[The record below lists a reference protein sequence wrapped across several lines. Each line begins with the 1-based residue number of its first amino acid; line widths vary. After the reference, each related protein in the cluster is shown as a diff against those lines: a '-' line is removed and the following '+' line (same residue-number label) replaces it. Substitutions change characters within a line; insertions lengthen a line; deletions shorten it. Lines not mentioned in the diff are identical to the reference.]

1 MERLSYER
9 VVDEL
14 VNALAE
20 KRRAHIERHSA
31 YVALAQAILV
41 DDTFERVDVA
51 DIAA

>member
-20 KRRAHIERHSA
+20 NRRSRIERHSA
-31 YVALAQAILV
+31 YVALARAILS
-41 DDTFERVDVA
+41 DDVLEFGELADVA
-51 DIAA
+51 A

>member
-1 MERLSYER
+1 MERLSCER

-20 KRRAHIERHSA
+20 KRRSRLERNSA
-31 YVALAQAILV
+31 YVALARAILA
-41 DDTFERVDVA
+41 DDIAELGDAA

>member
-20 KRRAHIERHSA
+20 KRRSRLERHSA
-31 YVALAQAILV
+31 YVALARAILS
-41 DDTFERVDVA
+41 DEGFELGDRADVA
-51 DIAA
+51 A